1 MKEFEPHKSIVM
13 DLAYWTSEDV
23 DATSNTI
30 RRLISVSSESK
41 VNFHDED
48 SSDPTRSCRYTMK

>member
-23 DATSNTI
+23 DASSNTI

-48 SSDPTRSCRYTMK
+48 S